1 MNIIDEERNRKKK
14 WIERDEKNDEQQ
26 TIINEHTC
34 NNSKEQSIITQ
45 FIPIIYKNKKRKFNF
60 DKHNKI
66 IQRCFWIL
74 FESNFVAQYFP
85 SMTKY
90 HKH

>member
-34 NNSKEQSIITQ
+34 NNSKEQSIATQ
-45 FIPIIYKNKKRKFNF
+45 FIPIIHKIKKR
-60 DKHNKI
+60 
-66 IQRCFWIL
+66 IQFR
-74 FESNFVAQYFP
+74 
-85 SMTKY
+85 
-90 HKH
+90 